1 MAYYGALGLMGILC
15 FGALLPIAC
24 HKVYITDDEV
34 NQRIMS
40 ELPPG
45 STLSQVN
52 DFLKKQ
58 NWEGGTPLREFHN
71 YGTWDNMLTEEEKRK
86 IKWISW
92 GAITKAEKSLF
103 GGRSISICFYYD
115 KEEKLVTYKIHSYSI

>member
-1 MAYYGALGLMGILC
+1 MGILC
-15 FGALLPIAC
+15 LGALLPIVC

-34 NQRIMS
+34 NQRIQS
-40 ELPPG
+40 ELPSG

-58 NWEGGTPLREFHN
+58 NWEGDTSLEKFHDF
-71 YGTWDNMLTEEEKRK
+71 GTWDNMLTEEEKRK

-92 GAITKAEKSLF
+92 GGITEAEKSLF
-103 GGRSISICFYYD
+103 GGRTISICFYYD
-115 KEEKLVTYKIHSYSI
+115 KEEKLVTYKIHSFSI